1 MVDDQPIGA
10 AIPYEIRIEGHLSDN
25 WSDWFEGLTFHH
37 ECDGTTILSGEIID
51 QAALHGLLK
60 IIRDLGLP
68 LLSVNRIL
76 MEPSETRV
84 GAEIEFGKPTANPI
98 EETGDEKISDLPI
111 QTDHSRN
118 SEVQNDG
125 KE

>member
-1 MVDDQPIGA
+1 MAEDRHKAV
-10 AIPYEIRIEGHLSDN
+10 AIRYEIRIKGHLSET
-25 WSDWFEGLTFHH
+25 WSDWFEGLTFRH
-37 ECDGTTILSGEIID
+37 ELDGTTVLSGEIID